1 MNGIWA
7 LKPYYLGPW
16 TLRDKYLQQPT
27 CSSDAPTRI
36 RNHRILVQGDCFFQ
50 GSSLECPSTL
60 SSCSFQNLDKDY
72 RCPKS
77 HVTPIP
83 MINKPPPLN
92 RDYDKGPNIE
102 ALKRRGFINHGST
115 LPKVWVRR
123 PPDQSPSPVQRLHS
137 APVFAG
143 LEHIPSS
150 KVELAVH
157 FGYLLF

>member
-1 MNGIWA
+1 M
-7 LKPYYLGPW
+7 
-16 TLRDKYLQQPT
+16 
-27 CSSDAPTRI
+27 
-36 RNHRILVQGDCFFQ
+36 QGDCLIAREVLLNAQ
-50 GSSLECPSTL
+50 VL
-60 SSCSFQNLDKDY
+60 SHHVVSRTWTKNY

-115 LPKVWVRR
+115 LPNVWVRR
-123 PPDQSPSPVQRLHS
+123 PPDQSSSPVQRLHS